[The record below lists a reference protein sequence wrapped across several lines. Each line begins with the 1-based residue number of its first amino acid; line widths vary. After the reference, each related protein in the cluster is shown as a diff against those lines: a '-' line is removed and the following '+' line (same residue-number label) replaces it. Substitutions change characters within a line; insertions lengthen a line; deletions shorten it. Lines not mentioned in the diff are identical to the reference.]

1 MIFLDILKYLEFGL
15 KKLHKGFMEKKVKT
29 LLESV
34 NGNMHNYVYEP
45 YSWIRL
51 LYSYVDALQINLYIQ
66 SNSK

>member
-1 MIFLDILKYLEFGL
+1 
-15 KKLHKGFMEKKVKT
+15 MEKKVKT